1 MKRFWLCLLG
11 IDKNGFKNYRIR
23 KNRHRSVFRIRT
35 TNKTNFKL
43 QVIFDETAYYK
54 SKDPINQYDINK
66 LWGISDCGE
75 HHMNCSIRFGWRYV
89 NENLELFWF
98 KHEGGEFIFE
108 KIKNIE
114 INKPINL
121 EIDIID
127 GFYVLTV
134 DRVSKYTTRPCS
146 GDYKRYKLYPY
157 FGGDEKAPHSINIK
171 IKEMDC

>member
-1 MKRFWLCLLG
+1 MKRFWSFLFG
-11 IDKNGFKNYRIR
+11 IDKNGFKKYKIR
-23 KNRHRSVFRIRT
+23 KNRHRSVCRVKAT
-35 TNKTNFKL
+35 KKSNFKL

-66 LWGISDCGE
+66 LWGINDCGE

-89 NENLELFWF
+89 EQNLELFWF
-98 KHEGGEFIFE
+98 KHEGGKFIFE

-121 EIDIID
+121 EIAILE
-127 GFYVLTV
+127 GYYVITV
-134 DRVSKYTTRPCS
+134 DKISKYVSRPCS
-146 GDYKRYKLYPY
+146 GDYMKYKLYPY
-157 FGGDEKAPHSINIK
+157 FGGDEKAPHDINIK